1 MLFFVYDKVRGQ
13 RRRRFRCRASA
24 RKNAGGKY
32 MVRFRGQ
39 LWIWL
44 AMLFTMC
51 GCGGGET
58 VTKNAEQYAE
68 TPTAALSEQSKNQ
81 HIESTQ
87 KQSQASGEAGKQAEI
102 AKDEEETSAA
112 SMSNDQGVDS
122 ISISAKGESPWSLK
136 ASRIDYDDISKK
148 ARASSI
154 TWNLL
159 DKEGHSLLQLQGDA
173 AVVNTE
179 TQGLAFEGP
188 VHAVGPKGEKIVCN
202 KLVWDSKARK
212 LRGSHGV
219 KVVREGSTM
228 TGQNMVASPDLKHV
242 EVEGDVR
249 VYFNSGLESNQ

>member
-1 MLFFVYDKVRGQ
+1 
-13 RRRRFRCRASA
+13 
-24 RKNAGGKY
+24 

-148 ARASSI
+148 DLASSI

>member
-1 MLFFVYDKVRGQ
+1 
-13 RRRRFRCRASA
+13 
-24 RKNAGGKY
+24 
-32 MVRFRGQ
+32 MVRCRGQ

-58 VTKNAEQYAE
+58 VSKNAEQPAK
-68 TPTAALSEQSKNQ
+68 TPAAVLSEQTKSPQ
-81 HIESTQ
+81 AEDAS
-87 KQSQASGEAGKQAEI
+87 KQSQVSSETNKQAEI
-102 AKDEEETSAA
+102 AKDEESTSAT
-112 SMSNDQGVDS
+112 SSSNDQGVDS

-136 ASRIDYDDISKK
+136 ASRIDYDDVSKK